1 MIVHLSG
8 ASLALLS
15 SSLSQRFPV
24 MPYIVEFEVNL
35 SKFKMWDWCLH
46 LSYSREFILSAILRR
61 LLLLLRL
68 LRRPHFAL
76 LRRSCR
82 LLLNLGDV
90 LPKRHDLCLLLHR
103 KPTLRLDPLHRP
115 SVKELHLGFPRYCV
129 PIGDVPKE
137 RGEIDVF
144 VISRYGLQRVEDRV
158 PRRTQFLNIQ

>member
-61 LLLLLRL
+61 LLLLLHL
-68 LRRPHFAL
+68 LRRRHFAL

-144 VISRYGLQRVEDRV
+144 VNSRCGLQRVEDRV

>member
-1 MIVHLSG
+1 MGLVRASILS
-8 ASLALLS
+8 
-15 SSLSQRFPV
+15 
-24 MPYIVEFEVNL
+24 
-35 SKFKMWDWCLH
+35 
-46 LSYSREFILSAILRR
+46 SREFILSALLRR
-61 LLLLLRL
+61 LLLLLLRL
-68 LRRPHFAL
+68 FRRRHVAL

-82 LLLNLGDV
+82 LLLLNLGDV

-103 KPTLRLDPLHRP
+103 KPTLRRDPLHRP

-144 VISRYGLQRVEDRV
+144 VNSRCGLQRVEDRV